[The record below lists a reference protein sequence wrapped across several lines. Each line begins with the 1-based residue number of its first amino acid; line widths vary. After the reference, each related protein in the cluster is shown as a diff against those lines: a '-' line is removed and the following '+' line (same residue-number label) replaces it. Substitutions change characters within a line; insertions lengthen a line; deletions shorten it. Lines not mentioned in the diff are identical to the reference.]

1 MRFYS
6 HLASLSVALLAVSAV
21 PRLARAQEAAG
32 KLTVQAGPPE
42 AHAEADD
49 VYEPRGNLWEV
60 GVFGGLLFL
69 SDRSDFR
76 SSGSSP
82 FPNFAQPTPEFG
94 LRVAYFP
101 LSFLGLEVE
110 GMGGAGRLDDTGDND
125 GVAVWAARGHLIL
138 QVPTSRVTLFALG
151 GAGRLGVRSD
161 LTGSDDDPAFHF
173 GGGLK
178 IAVDPK
184 VSLRLDVRD
193 TITDARPEAD
203 TPHHIEGLAGV
214 SLVFGRPA
222 EKPADTDRD
231 GVVDLQDQ
239 CPVEPG
245 PPPTGCPVRDHD
257 ADSIVD
263 SSDQC
268 PYEPGPAPSGCPVRD
283 ADGDGVPDATDECA
297 NVAGVAP
304 TGCPDGDG
312 DGILDRDD
320 KCPETAG
327 IAPDGCPPDSD
338 GDGYIDPKDRC
349 PTEPETKNGFE
360 DEDGCPDQLPDQV
373 KKFAGVIQGIEFD
386 TGKATVR
393 PTSLRVLNEAAR
405 ILTLYPSL
413 RVQVIGHTDNRGPR
427 ELNTRLS
434 LERANAVKSY
444 LVEDGIAPD
453 RVLTRG
459 AGPDEPLED
468 NKTAAGRQ
476 KNRRIE
482 FRIVLTDPVQ
492 QQSP

>member
-1 MRFYS
+1 MRLIS
-6 HLASLSVALLAVSAV
+6 HLASLSVALAAVSVV
-21 PRLARAQEAAG
+21 PHLAEAQEVSG
-32 KLTVQAGPPE
+32 RLSVQAGAP
-42 AHAEADD
+42 AHAEEDD
-49 VYEPRGNLWEV
+49 VFAPRGNLWEV

-69 SDRSDFR
+69 SDRADFR
-76 SSGSSP
+76 GSATVPLPKFARPSP
-82 FPNFAQPTPEFG
+82 EVG

-101 LSFLGLEVE
+101 LAFLGLEVE
-110 GMGGAGRLDDTGDND
+110 GMGAAARLEGSGNDD

-151 GAGRLGVRSD
+151 GGGRLGTHSD
-161 LTGSDDDPAFHF
+161 LSGNDDDPAFHF

-178 IAVDPK
+178 FAVDPK

-193 TITDARPEAD
+193 SITAKHPGAD
-203 TPHHIEGLAGV
+203 TPHHVEGLAGV

-245 PPPTGCPVRDHD
+245 LPPTGCPVRDHD
-257 ADSIVD
+257 ADGIAD
-263 SSDQC
+263 GSDQC

-320 KCPETAG
+320 KCPEAQG
-327 IAPDGCPPDSD
+327 VAPDGCPPDSD
-338 GDGYIDPKDRC
+338 GDGFVDPKDKC
-349 PTEPETKNGFE
+349 PNEPETKNGFE
-360 DEDGCPDQLPDQV
+360 DDDGCPDQLPEAV
-373 KKFAGVIQGIEFD
+373 KKYTGVIPGIEFD

-393 PTSLRVLNEAAR
+393 PTSTRVLDEAA
-405 ILTLYPSL
+405 TLLNQYPSL
-413 RVQVIGHTDNRGPR
+413 RVEIVGHTDNRGPR
-427 ELNTRLS
+427 DLNTRLS
-434 LERANAVKSY
+434 LERANSVKAY
-444 LVEDGIAPD
+444 LVKQGVDAD

-459 AGPDEPLED
+459 AGPDEPLDD
-468 NKTAAGRQ
+468 NKTFAGRQ

-482 FRIVLTDPVQ
+482 FRIVTAEPAAKRA
-492 QQSP
+492 P